1 MYRRIERAAVNLAA
15 ILLFALMLLTFVDV
29 AGRNL
34 FNKPL
39 TGASELTE
47 ILLALVIFLMLPQV
61 ARRNEHIVID
71 LIDQICSDRV
81 RKALDIFACVL
92 AAIMFGLIAWQCWIL
107 ANRAMGYGDSTAA
120 LQIPVG
126 PILYGLSVMAGI
138 VAVASLLAIAPQHP
152 KTEQS
157 VDGEAAQ
164 EPVIV

>member
-15 ILLFALMLLTFVDV
+15 VLLFALMLLTFVDV

-71 LIDQICSDRV
+71 LIDQICSDTV
-81 RKALDIFACVL
+81 RRALDAFACVL
-92 AAIMFGLIAWQCWIL
+92 GAIMFALIAWQSWIL

-126 PILYGLSVMAGI
+126 PILYGLAVMAGI
-138 VAVASLLAIAPQHP
+138 VAVASLLAIAPQAR
-152 KTEQS
+152 EAQQGAE
-157 VDGEAAQ
+157 GEAAQ
-164 EPVIV
+164 EPVVV

>member
-1 MYRRIERAAVNLAA
+1 MYHRIEQAAVKLAA
-15 ILLFALMLLTFVDV
+15 VLLFCLMLLTFVDV

-71 LIDQICSDRV
+71 LIDQVCSPAV
-81 RKALDIFACVL
+81 RNALDALACVL
-92 AAIMFGLIAWQCWIL
+92 ASVMFGLIAWQSWIL
-107 ANRAMGYGDSTAA
+107 ANKAIGYGDRTAA

-126 PILYGLSVMAGI
+126 PILFGLSIMAGI
-138 VAVASLLAIAPQHP
+138 VSVASLIAIVPRNRKAV
-152 KTEQS
+152 TSAE
-157 VDGEAAQ
+157 GEPAH
-164 EPVIV
+164 EPVVV

>member
-1 MYRRIERAAVNLAA
+1 MYHRIERAAVKLAA
-15 ILLFALMLLTFVDV
+15 VLLFGLMLLTFVDV

-71 LIDQICSDRV
+71 LIDQICSPTV
-81 RKALDIFACVL
+81 RKVLDAFACVL
-92 AAIMFGLIAWQCWIL
+92 ASIMFGLIAWQCWIL
-107 ANRAMGYGDSTAA
+107 ANRAIGYGDSTAA

-126 PILYGLSVMAGI
+126 PILYGLAIMAGI
-138 VAVASLLAIAPQHP
+138 VSVASLIAIVPRNRKSEPAA
-152 KTEQS
+152 
-157 VDGEAAQ
+157 DGEPAH
-164 EPVIV
+164 EPVVV